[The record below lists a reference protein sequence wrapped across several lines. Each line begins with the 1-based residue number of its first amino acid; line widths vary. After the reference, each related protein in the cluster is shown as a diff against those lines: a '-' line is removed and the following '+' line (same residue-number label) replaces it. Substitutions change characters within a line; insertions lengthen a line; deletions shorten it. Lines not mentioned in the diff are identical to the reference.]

1 MKKLCYSAFIAFWS
15 SIATLVAVNVLAT
28 DGAVSAPPTEQG
40 ATYFLDQVA
49 AHGGEGDCWFV
60 IEGVVYDLS
69 DYIPNHP
76 TPPSVLLPWCGKEA
90 TEAYKTKTKGR
101 PHSPEADQ
109 LLPTYKIG
117 TLASP

>member
-40 ATYFLDQVA
+40 ATYSLDQVA

-76 TPPSVLLPWCGKEA
+76 TPPSVLLPWCGKDA
-90 TEAYKTKTKGR
+90 TEGMRTKGYGR
-101 PHSPEADQ
+101 DHSPMAWG
-109 LLPTYKIG
+109 LLEQYRIG
-117 TLASP
+117 ALAE